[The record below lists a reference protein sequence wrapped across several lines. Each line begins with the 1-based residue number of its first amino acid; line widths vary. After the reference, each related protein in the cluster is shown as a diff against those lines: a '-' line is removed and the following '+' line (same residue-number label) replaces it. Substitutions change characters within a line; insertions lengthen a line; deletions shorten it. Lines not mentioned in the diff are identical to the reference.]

1 MNVSYRSLWS
11 AALSSWVAVPET
23 ARTRSSGKS
32 RARTCVGALR
42 LTVLAFAVASAW
54 AMPAAAAT
62 LYWDTNGATPGLGGA
77 GTWNTTNNFWNT
89 SATGTGGSPSI
100 WNNGALDDAVF
111 DGTGIMAVT
120 LGTPIT
126 AHNLSFGASS
136 SYTLG
141 GSTLTLAGSTPT
153 INTLGGTHTISA
165 TLAGTAGLIKMG
177 VGTLTLAG
185 PNTYAGATRI
195 IGGVLAVSGSLKG
208 TDIHFTGAAAGT
220 QLNVTSLNGLTGT
233 TTLSVNSA
241 NAMAVLSAANNHTG
255 ATNLSGGIL
264 RLADGGALANS
275 ALTINGDGT
284 TLQLRS
290 DTNTV
295 FATAGGSISG
305 FGNNDTRNYTID
317 ANQLTSAGAG
327 RTLTLGNLSIL
338 TGQSPTLN
346 FTGGNGYTIATG
358 NITSPGAFNLTLNA
372 TGVNANIGA
381 VRLTTPALQAL
392 VLGSSSVTGMNTIGA
407 INGNFNVY
415 GDGNGTWQLTAP
427 SSFTGFLAVGRTGA
441 NTIQF
446 SDASQ
451 LGTGTG
457 SNFIA
462 IQNGATLRYTGTGSQ
477 STTARDLYWNSGAA
491 VIDVTSAS
499 ANLTFDITGGLRN
512 NQITKAGAGQA
523 TLRKS
528 TAINE
533 ISYAPVLITGG
544 ILEYNQNNPGAI
556 NRFAGAVTG
565 SAGTQ
570 IKVSGTGY
578 IGNDNLT
585 ADWRANRA
593 SLDVG
598 SGAAFDLRGNKV
610 TVDALTGGGTV
621 RNSAL
626 NSLTE
631 SGVVGYT
638 LTVGVNGG
646 SGTFGGVIR
655 GSLTNTGEHAAD
667 AGGPNAIINLAKI
680 GSGTQ
685 TFTGVNTYAGTTTVN
700 AGTLQLGNG
709 GTTGNLGSGAV
720 AVAGGATLSFNRSNS
735 YTVGNTISGAGTLAQ
750 IGTGTTVLT
759 GTNTYSGATTV
770 SAGSLYVN
778 GDQTGATG
786 LTSVANGATL
796 GGTGTLGGSVAISDG
811 ILAPGTSPGTLTING
826 NLSLT
831 GASRLNYEF
840 GQAGTVGGAFNDLTV
855 VGGNLTLDGTLNVAT
870 SAGGTFGPGLYRVI
884 SYGGTL
890 TDNGLV
896 LGTQPAGSTT
906 FVQTAVAN
914 QVNLVNTAGLALN
927 FWDGAT
933 VPRNNGVVNGGN
945 GTWQASAGNDNWTE
959 ATGAINAPYAN
970 GAFSIFSAA
979 PGTVTVDNSLGAV
992 VSGGMQFASSGYVV
1006 QGGPITLA
1014 AGSNILRVGD
1024 GTAPGAGYVAT
1035 VVSELAGPGGVDKTD
1050 LGTLV
1055 LAGANS
1061 YTGGTTI
1068 SAGTLQLGN
1077 AGTTGSIVGN
1087 VTNNG
1092 TLAFN
1097 RSDDVTFGGV
1107 ISGTGT
1113 VNKLNSATL
1122 TLTGANAYTGATTV
1136 AAGTLR
1142 TGAAH
1147 TLSAAS
1153 AHTVATGATLDTSGL
1168 NQRVAALANSGTV
1181 SLVGAAAG
1189 STLTTSG
1196 AYVGNAGLLRL
1207 GTGLAGSASMSDRLV
1222 LDGAAAKASGKTT
1235 IQIASIAGLGA
1246 LTTGNGIEVVNGR
1259 NGATTTAQTTK
1270 SAFSLAGGHV
1280 DAGAFEY
1287 RLYAA
1292 DLLGAGENWFLRS
1305 TAPSILPIPPIQPT
1319 PPGQSAL
1326 PEQPAQPQP
1335 VPPVQVPTYRAEVPL
1350 LAALPAQLRQ
1360 SDLAMLGNLH
1370 RRMGDEA
1377 PAATAGE
1384 SSRGPDDQAPNASTR
1399 RAWARVVYADLG
1411 IEQSGIAQAR
1421 TDGHVSGVQ
1430 AGTDLLV
1437 KDNWRAG
1444 VYVGYLDGNADVTGN
1459 ARGLTARVGSNNLQS
1474 RYLGAYATWM
1484 DANGWYV
1491 DSVLQ
1496 GGSQRYDVRPDINPR
1511 VSGKASSLMASVETG
1526 KAFAL
1531 DARWS
1536 IEPQAQLAWQHSSFD
1551 DLILSGARVHQD
1563 PGNGWIARLG
1573 VRVKGDLAT
1582 GAGRLQPYG
1591 RVNLYHASVGDDVAA
1606 FIGPAGATAM
1616 ASGGSYS
1623 AGEVAAGATLALTPA
1638 TSLYGELGHL
1648 WNIGGDATVKSSVQA
1663 SIGVKVRW

>member
-1 MNVSYRSLWS
+1 MNKSYRSLWN

-23 ARTRSSGKS
+23 ARTQSSGK
-32 RARTCVGALR
+32 ARTRTCLGALR
-42 LTVLAFAVASAW
+42 RTVLAFAVASAW
-54 AMPAAAAT
+54 AMPAPAAT
-62 LYWDTNGATPGLGGA
+62 LYWDINGVTPGLGGA

-100 WNNGALDDAVF
+100 WNNVTLNDAVF
-111 DGTGIMAVT
+111 DGTGTMAVT

-126 AHNLSFGASS
+126 VHNLSFGALS

-141 GSTLTLAGSTPT
+141 GSTLTLAGSAPT
-153 INTLGGTHTISA
+153 INTLGGTHTIGA
-165 TLAGTAGLIKMG
+165 TLAGNAGLIKTG
-177 VGTLTLAG
+177 AGTLVLAG

-195 IGGVLAVSGSLKG
+195 TGGTLAVSGSLNG
-208 TDIHFTGAAAGT
+208 TAISFGGAAAGT
-220 QLNVTSLNGLTGT
+220 QLNATSLNSLTGT
-233 TTLSVNSA
+233 TSLSVNSA
-241 NAMAVLSAANNHTG
+241 NATAVLSAANNHTG
-255 ATNLSGGIL
+255 ATNLSSGIL

-275 ALTINGDGT
+275 ALTIDGDGT

-290 DTNTV
+290 DTNTA

-305 FGNNDTRNYTID
+305 FGNHGSRNYTID
-317 ANQLTSAGAG
+317 ADQLTSAGAG

-338 TGQSPTLN
+338 PGQSPTIN
-346 FTGGNGYTIATG
+346 FTGGHGYTIATG

-372 TGVNANIGA
+372 SGVNVNIGS
-381 VRLTTPALQAL
+381 VTLTTSPLPFQDL
-392 VLGSSSVTGMNTIGA
+392 TLRSSSATGMNTIGA
-407 INGNFNVY
+407 INGNFRVN

-427 SSFTGFLAVGRTGA
+427 SSFTGSLLVGRTGA

-446 SDASQ
+446 SDVSQ
-451 LGTGTG
+451 LGTGIGT
-457 SNFIA
+457 NFIA
-462 IQNGATLRYTGTGSQ
+462 IQNGSTLRYTGTSSQ
-477 STTARDLYWNSGAA
+477 STTARDLGWNSGAA
-491 VIDVTSAS
+491 IIDVTSAS

-533 ISYAPVLITGG
+533 ITGAPVLITGG
-544 ILEYNQNNPGAI
+544 ILEYNQNNAGAI

-585 ADWRANRA
+585 ADWSANRA

-621 RNSAL
+621 RNSFL

-638 LTVGVNGG
+638 LSVGVNGG

-720 AVAGGATLSFNRSNS
+720 TVAGGATLSFNRSNS
-735 YTVGNTISGAGTLAQ
+735 YTVGNTISGGGTLAQ

-778 GDQTGATG
+778 GEQTGATG

-796 GGTGTLGGSVAISDG
+796 GGTGILGGSVAIGDG

-826 NLSLT
+826 NLLLT

-840 GQAGTVGGAFNDLTV
+840 GQASTIGGAFNDLTV

-890 TDNGLV
+890 TDNGLA

-927 FWDGAT
+927 FWDGPI

-970 GAFSIFSAA
+970 GAFAIFSAA

-1014 AGSNILRVGD
+1014 AGSNTLRVGD

-1035 VVSELAGPGGVDKTD
+1035 IVSELAGSGGIDKTD

-1055 LAGANS
+1055 LTGANS
-1061 YTGGTTI
+1061 YTGGTTT

-1097 RSDDVTFGGV
+1097 RSDDATFGGV
-1107 ISGTGT
+1107 ISGTGA
-1113 VNKLNSATL
+1113 VAKLGANTL
-1122 TLTGANAYTGATTV
+1122 TLTGANTYTGATTV

-1142 TGAAH
+1142 AGAAN

-1168 NQRVAALANSGTV
+1168 NQRVAALTNSGTV
-1181 SLVGAAAG
+1181 SLVSAAAG
-1189 STLTTSG
+1189 STLTTNG
-1196 AYVGNAGLLRL
+1196 VYVGNAGLLRL
-1207 GTGLAGSASMSDRLV
+1207 GTALAGSASVSDRLV
-1222 LDGAAAKASGKTT
+1222 LDGAAARASGNTT
-1235 IQIASIAGLGA
+1235 IQIANLGGLGA
-1246 LTTGNGIEVVNGR
+1246 LTTGNGIEVVSGR

-1292 DLLGAGENWFLRS
+1292 DLLGGGENWYLRS
-1305 TAPSILPIPPIQPT
+1305 TAPPILPIPPIEPT
-1319 PPGQSAL
+1319 PPLQS
-1326 PEQPAQPQP
+1326 EQPAQPQP

-1350 LAALPAQLRQ
+1350 LAALPAQQRQ
-1360 SDLAMLGNLH
+1360 SDLAMLSNLH

-1384 SSRGPDDQAPNASTR
+1384 SSSGPDSQAPDASTR
-1399 RAWARVVYADLG
+1399 RAWARMVYADLG
-1411 IEQSGIAQAR
+1411 MEQSGIAQAQ

-1430 AGTDLLV
+1430 AGSDLLV
-1437 KDNWRAG
+1437 KGNWRAG
-1444 VYVGYLDGNADVTGN
+1444 VYVGYLDGNADVAGN
-1459 ARGLTARVGSNNLQS
+1459 AHGLTARVGSNKLQS

-1484 DANGWYV
+1484 DADGWYV

-1496 GGSQRYDVRPDINPR
+1496 GGSQRYDVRPDINPQ
-1511 VSGKASSLMASVETG
+1511 VSDKASSFTASVETG

-1531 DARWS
+1531 DERWS
-1536 IEPQAQLAWQHSSFD
+1536 IEPQAQLAWQHSRYD

-1563 PGNGWIARLG
+1563 PGDGWIARLG
-1573 VRVKGDLAT
+1573 LRVKGDFVT

-1591 RVNLYHASVGDDVAA
+1591 RVNLYHASIGDDVAT
-1606 FIGPAGATAM
+1606 FIGPAGVTAM
-1616 ASGGSYS
+1616 ASGSSYS

-1648 WNIGGDATVKSSVQA
+1648 WSIGGDATVKTSVQA